1 MEWFSSKIPI
11 RLLWAIC
18 SIICASSLQAAEIS
32 NAGNQAH
39 EKFDG
44 FLKKTFLVADGF
56 DSPKKKVNAEKVYAL
71 AHGRVHSLIP
81 VPNSP
86 LFDVIVEHNYFENN
100 ARKTIFSRYH
110 QLSDLK
116 LVMGENIRRGQFLGS
131 SSQAINE
138 KRVTLH
144 VRAPSSGVVEDV
156 NLASFVEQRQQLFD
170 PQLESNLIL
179 VDQDSYRMRIIK
191 DGKTIADLDISLGQ
205 AKDQKQIQ
213 GDNKTP
219 KGMYFVTQKYR
230 GTFPG
235 KYGAYYGGHWI
246 KINYPNVYDA
256 ERGMEENLLSN
267 AQLQQI
273 RNKWLRRSPTLENT
287 GLGGGI
293 GFHGWVSEWDNKGSR
308 HLSWG
313 CVVMHIRDI
322 SLYFEQVPVGSMVI
336 IF

>member
-1 MEWFSSKIPI
+1 LEWFSSKIPT

-39 EKFDG
+39 EKFDS

-56 DSPKKKVNAEKVYAL
+56 DSPKKKVNSEKVYAL

-100 ARKTIFSRYH
+100 VRKTIFSRYY

-116 LVMGENIRRGQFLGS
+116 LVIGENIRRGQFLGS

-138 KRVTLH
+138 KRVSLH

-191 DGKTIADLDISLGQ
+191 DGKNIADLDISLGQ
-205 AKDQKQIQ
+205 AKGQKQIQ

-219 KGMYFVTQKYR
+219 KGMYFITQKYR
-230 GTFPG
+230 GHFPG
-235 KYGAYYGGHWI
+235 KYGAYFGGHWI
-246 KINYPNVYDA
+246 KINYPNTYDA
-256 ERGMEENLLSN
+256 ERGVAQNLISREQAN
-267 AQLQQI
+267 NI
-273 RNKWLRRSPTLENT
+273 RNRWLNRSPSLEST
-287 GLGGGI
+287 KLGGGI
-293 GFHGWVSEWDNKGSR
+293 GFHGWINEWPNNGSR

-313 CVVMHIRDI
+313 CIVMHVADI
-322 SLYFEQVPVGSMVI
+322 QRYFDEIPLGTMVI